1 MPLPLELELL
11 LRILLAALLGSAIG
25 LERGLRK
32 KEAGQRT
39 HCIIALGSCAYTLIS
54 VYGFSDVTAFTDFD
68 PAHLAAW
75 IVSGI
80 SFLGAGII
88 YKSEATGIAG
98 LSTATGLWATATLG
112 ISCGMGQYFLSVAVA
127 VLIIGIHLVLNILH
141 MESFGY
147 TVQNVRIEVDD
158 AETAYRILKLRK
170 KRYRAR
176 VLSYEYTRNE
186 DRNTVTVG
194 VRFRMLG
201 NIPLEDIIEF
211 IDRNPDVRSVSV

>member
-1 MPLPLELELL
+1 MPLPLEFELL
-11 LRILLAALLGSAIG
+11 LRILLSALIGSAIG

-39 HCIIALGSCAYTLIS
+39 HCVIALGACTYTLIS
-54 VYGFSDVTAFTDFD
+54 VYGFSDVVAFTEFD
-68 PAHLAAW
+68 PTHLSAW

-98 LSTATGLWATATLG
+98 LSTATGLWATAALG
-112 ISCGMGQYFLSVAVA
+112 ISCGMGQYFLTVATT
-127 VLIIGIHLVLNILH
+127 VLIVGIHLLLNALH

-158 AETAYRILKLRK
+158 AETAYRILSLRK

-201 NIPLEDIIEF
+201 NIPPEDIFEF
-211 IDRNPDVRSVSV
+211 IDHNPDVRSVSV